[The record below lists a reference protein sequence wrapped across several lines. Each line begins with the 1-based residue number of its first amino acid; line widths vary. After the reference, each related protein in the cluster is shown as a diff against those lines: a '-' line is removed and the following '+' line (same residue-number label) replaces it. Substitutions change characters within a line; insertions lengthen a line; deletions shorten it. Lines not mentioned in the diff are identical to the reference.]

1 MKAFVTESELYP
13 CYSVCLN
20 TKVFDEEIDVDEET
34 IRRWQDS
41 SNAFYRAQQE
51 IKKAISDY
59 QIKQRELEHLR
70 DCFAKPNPSRTD
82 KGYVLF
88 KLGWKQVDTSLWEKD
103 GRSVRLHEAY
113 AEAKAEIQAVPS
125 QE

>member
-1 MKAFVTESELYP
+1 VHLKTS
-13 CYSVCLN
+13 S
-20 TKVFDEEIDVDEET
+20 FDEEIDVDEET
-34 IRRWQDS
+34 IHRWRHA
-41 SNAFYRAQQE
+41 SNVFYQAQKE
-51 IKKAISDY
+51 IEKAISDY